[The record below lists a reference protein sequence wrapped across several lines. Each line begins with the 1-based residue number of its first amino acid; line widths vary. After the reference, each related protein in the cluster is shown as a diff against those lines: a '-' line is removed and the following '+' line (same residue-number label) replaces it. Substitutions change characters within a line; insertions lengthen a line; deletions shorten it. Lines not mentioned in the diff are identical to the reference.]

1 MRRPL
6 WMLLGVTLMPPAGLL
21 LGCAQQP
28 VQPPPVV
35 VQPPPIPPL
44 PQVARQKP
52 APEICSP
59 NCQAGLTRLRQKLL
73 ITLMPPESQ
82 AEPAKPSTTR

>member
-1 MRRPL
+1 MRPPL

-44 PQVARQKP
+44 PQVARQPK
-52 APEICSP
+52 EGCSP
-59 NCQAGLTRLRQKLL
+59 KCSESLTKKREGWRKKL
-73 ITLMPPESQ
+73 TGE
-82 AEPAKPSTTR
+82 E